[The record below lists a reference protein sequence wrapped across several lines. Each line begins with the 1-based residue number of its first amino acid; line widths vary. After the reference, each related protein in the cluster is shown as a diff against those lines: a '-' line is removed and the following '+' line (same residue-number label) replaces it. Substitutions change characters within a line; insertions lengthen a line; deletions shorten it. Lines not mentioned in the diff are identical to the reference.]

1 MAAQGALRIL
11 SAAMP
16 IEQDLR
22 QLLTDSMKSKDL
34 RTANAVRMINTK
46 VMERRTAKG
55 FTGQV
60 DDALYT
66 DVMSAYRKSLIK
78 AREEF
83 LAVGERGKEQADEL
97 EWEIG
102 FLDRYLPRGIG
113 ADEIRAAVKAAIAT
127 LGAKDPKMAGRV
139 VGEVMK
145 QHKGKVE
152 AGEVKKIAEEEL
164 AQSP

>member
-1 MAAQGALRIL
+1 
-11 SAAMP
+11 MP

-22 QLLTDSMKSKDL
+22 KQLTDAMRAKDQ
-34 RTANAVRMINTK
+34 RTMDAIRMINTK

-60 DDALYT
+60 DDALIL
-66 DVMSAYRKSLIK
+66 DVIGAYKKSLQK

-83 LAVGERGKEQADEL
+83 LAVGDKGKEQADQL
-97 EWEIG
+97 AWEIEFCDR
-102 FLDRYLPRGIG
+102 FLPKGLSE
-113 ADEIRAAVKAAIAT
+113 DELRTAVRAAIAT

-145 QHKGKVE
+145 AHKGRAE
-152 AGEVKKIAEEEL
+152 AADVKRIAEEEL
-164 AQSP
+164 AKASG

>member
-1 MAAQGALRIL
+1 
-11 SAAMP
+11 MP

-22 QLLTDSMKSKDL
+22 KLLTDSMKAKDL

-60 DDALYT
+60 DDALYV
-66 DVMSAYRKSLIK
+66 DVMSAYRKSLQK

-83 LAVGERGKEQADEL
+83 LAVGERGKEQAGEL
-97 EWEIG
+97 AWEIG
-102 FLDRYLPRGIG
+102 FIEGFLPKGLG
-113 ADEIRAAVKAAIAT
+113 PDEIRAAVRAAIAT
-127 LGAKDPKMAGRV
+127 LGAADPKMAGRV

-164 AQSP
+164 GKPSS